1 MAGQFAYRN
10 CEWKI
15 RIGLPKCMLLFR
27 KGLFGGR
34 CRPTLKKVLKDVSNL
49 RNMIAL
55 VAFRNDRIV
64 GNAQICKYPHLRRK
78 GTGDALIYLHQ
89 DFHNVGLGTLMFKEL
104 LNLAEVE
111 GTHRVSLHVVAE
123 NSAIHLYEN
132 NGSRVEGVMKDAY
145 FGEDGKYH
153 DELVMGLV
161 LASSTSPS

>member
-1 MAGQFAYRN
+1 
-10 CEWKI
+10 
-15 RIGLPKCMLLFR
+15 
-27 KGLFGGR
+27 
-34 CRPTLKKVLKDVSNL
+34 
-49 RNMIAL
+49 MIAL

-89 DFHNVGLGTLMFKEL
+89 DFHNVGLGTLVFKEL